1 MKLILGYIIIDICKT
16 WLAFV
21 YGISVFVIIEM
32 ILLNNNNNKKKKKK
46 KRKKRK
52 KKNCIIFGIVPLF
65 FYIVNFHQLIIM
77 IVCAV

>member
-32 ILLNNNNNKKKKKK
+32 ILLNNNKKKKKKK

>member
-46 KRKKRK
+46 RKKRK